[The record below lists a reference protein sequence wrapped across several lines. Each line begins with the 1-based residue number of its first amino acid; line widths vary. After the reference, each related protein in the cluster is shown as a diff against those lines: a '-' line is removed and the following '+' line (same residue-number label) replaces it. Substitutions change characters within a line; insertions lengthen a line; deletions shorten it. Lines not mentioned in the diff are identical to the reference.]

1 MSDPDRTDER
11 AARLVAWHD
20 EHRKHVI
27 ALATAVALAVHVEPG
42 LLRKARLRMRPPVG
56 VAVETDLWFSP
67 LVGSYS
73 LRGLVLDSGVA
84 AILRGRLALN
94 RASLDD
100 ARAFIHDAHE
110 NAAPTLRLEEDLIY
124 AALTNNAAS
133 VHALLEDVLRT
144 LKEQP
149 GRAPGIAQWADRALP
164 AMPKIV
170 RDDPGAGELLAI
182 VERALEA
189 PVLVGV
195 QLTRKGIEVSEPPVS
210 GAAVLELPASPLR
223 LEARSDRAPESPLIV
238 NVSRGRVTRHR
249 LPRVADDGVTL
260 ATADGR
266 TARLTPARARAEA
279 PGVAA
284 EGGRKRLVVC
294 CDGTWSLAD
303 QVGPTNVSK
312 LYRAVAMGPSIA
324 QVVHYDPGVGTRRWD
339 RIRAGGPG
347 GLARS
352 VMESYRFLVEQYTP
366 GDELFLIGGSRGAT
380 VVRSLVGLIRS
391 CGILRREHLGRVSEA
406 YSQYRS
412 VGPSWMTEEERFR
425 SRFSHAETE
434 IQFVG
439 VFDTVGTRGIPS
451 DPFRPGVLMRRYVF
465 HDLTL
470 SRRIRNA
477 YHAVAIDERR
487 RGYEPTPWLVRPGLD
502 TVEGQTC
509 VQAWFPGVH
518 ADVVGGYPDS
528 DLSEIPLLWMAQKAQ
543 ECGLFLRPDHLV
555 VTERPDAAQ
564 RAQGIEVA
572 PDPLGRLHDSLNG
585 FERLLR
591 PRERRLSIRQGMP
604 VGIALASSAVT
615 RYERDSSYRPPGLA
629 DWLTGDGTI
638 EEVPLALT
646 AGERSV

>member
-1 MSDPDRTDER
+1 
-11 AARLVAWHD
+11 
-20 EHRKHVI
+20 
-27 ALATAVALAVHVEPG
+27 
-42 LLRKARLRMRPPVG
+42 MRPPVG

-67 LVGSYS
+67 LVASYS
-73 LRGLVLDSGVA
+73 LRGLVLDNGVA

-94 RASLDD
+94 RDSLDD
-100 ARAFIHDAHE
+100 AHAFIHEAHK

-124 AALTNNAAS
+124 AALTNNAAR
-133 VHALLEDVLRT
+133 VHMLLEDVLRT
-144 LKEQP
+144 LSEQP

-266 TARLTPARARAEA
+266 TARLTPARAKAEA
-279 PGVAA
+279 PRVAA
-284 EGGRKRLVVC
+284 EGGSKRLVVC

-312 LYRAVAMGPSIA
+312 LFRAVASGPSLA
-324 QVVHYDPGVGTRRWD
+324 QVVHYHPGVGTRRWD
-339 RIRAGGPG
+339 RVLAAGLGG
-347 GLARS
+347 GLARN

-380 VVRSLVGLIRS
+380 VVRSLAGLIRS
-391 CGILRREHLGRVSEA
+391 CGILRREHLGRVREA
-406 YSQYRS
+406 YDLYRS
-412 VGPSWMTEEERFR
+412 IGPGWMAEEEQFR
-425 SRFSHAETE
+425 SRFSHPETE

-439 VFDTVGTRGIPS
+439 VFDTVGPLGIPS
-451 DPFRPGVLMRRYVF
+451 EPFRPGVLMRRYAF

-470 SRRIRNA
+470 SRRVRNA

-487 RGYEPTPWLVRPGLD
+487 RGYDPALWVAKMGRDGTSQ

-528 DLSEIPLLWMAQKAQ
+528 DLSEIPLLWMAGKAQ
-543 ECGLFLRPDHLV
+543 ECGLVLRTDHLV

-585 FERLLR
+585 FQRFLA
-591 PRERRLSIRQGMP
+591 PRDRRLSTRDGDP
-604 VGIALASSAVT
+604 LGSAVASSTLT
-615 RYERDSSYRPPGLA
+615 RHERDSSYRPPGLA
-629 DWLTGDGTI
+629 EWITDLRAI
-638 EEVPLALT
+638 EAVPLALT
-646 AGERSV
+646 ADDRTK